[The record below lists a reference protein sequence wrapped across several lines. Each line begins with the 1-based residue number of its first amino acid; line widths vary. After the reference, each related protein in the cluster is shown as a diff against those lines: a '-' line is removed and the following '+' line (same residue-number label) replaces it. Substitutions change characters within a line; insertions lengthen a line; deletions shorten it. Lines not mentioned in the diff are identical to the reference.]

1 MQKDKNKVKHQ
12 SQTILNYYILNQ
24 LNDQVLTND
33 DFSVYVSLL
42 SYPFIYDPGH
52 GDSAP
57 RIALLHSFCCC
68 KEQAIKLKF
77 ISFMFYCS
85 GLELLKQLNEIK
97 KRIYFLADKTPYRS
111 DDITEQDR
119 SEIQSFTIVKVKTD
133 KKLSSSNQTKKQ
145 KQFRLT
151 LKSNSNFQA

>member
-1 MQKDKNKVKHQ
+1 
-12 SQTILNYYILNQ
+12 
-24 LNDQVLTND
+24 
-33 DFSVYVSLL
+33 
-42 SYPFIYDPGH
+42 
-52 GDSAP
+52 
-57 RIALLHSFCCC
+57 
-68 KEQAIKLKF
+68 
-77 ISFMFYCS
+77 MFYCS

-97 KRIYFLADKTPYRS
+97 KEFILWLTRHLRS

>member
-1 MQKDKNKVKHQ
+1 
-12 SQTILNYYILNQ
+12 
-24 LNDQVLTND
+24 
-33 DFSVYVSLL
+33 
-42 SYPFIYDPGH
+42 
-52 GDSAP
+52 
-57 RIALLHSFCCC
+57 
-68 KEQAIKLKF
+68 
-77 ISFMFYCS
+77 MFYCS

-97 KRIYFLADKTPYRS
+97 KEFYFVANKTPYRS